1 MITGDGNDNA
11 LKIYAAPAKNESF
24 QYIIEPIIKWAG
36 GKRQIIDKLLY
47 YMPSKWNTY
56 FEPFLGGG
64 ALVSE
69 IYRMNRLK
77 SAVLSDKNFDIYNL
91 FSEIRNNPEE
101 LIKGLNNLDYR
112 NLKES
117 YYEARSEFNSIRRT
131 QNLRRA
137 IIFIYLNRHAFNG
150 LYRLNSRGEFN
161 VPFGRYTNPHLP
173 SSNLVHAWFSLL
185 KNVDLRLCDFQS
197 ATKDANAGDFVYFDP
212 PYTPISK
219 SSNFTAYIDG
229 GFSYMDQIR
238 LAEEARRLDSLG
250 VQFMLSNSDTE
261 ETRKLYSSFNV
272 HGIKASRLINSKAE
286 RRQDASEIIV
296 TNYA

>member
-1 MITGDGNDNA
+1 MIAGDHKDKT
-11 LKIYAAPAKNESF
+11 LRIYAEPSKDESF
-24 QYIIEPIIKWAG
+24 RYIIEPIIKWAG
-36 GKRQIIDKLLY
+36 GKRQIINKLLY

-69 IYRMNRLK
+69 IFRMNRLK

-101 LIKGLNNLDYR
+101 LIKGLNNIEYR
-112 NLKES
+112 NSKES

-131 QNLRRA
+131 HNLRRA

-173 SSNLVHAWFSLL
+173 SSNLVNAWFSLL

-229 GFSYMDQIR
+229 GFSYMDQVR
-238 LAEEARRLDSLG
+238 LAEEAGRLDSLG
-250 VQFMLSNSDTE
+250 IQFMLSNSDTE

-286 RRQDASEIIV
+286 RRQGASEIIV

>member
-1 MITGDGNDNA
+1 MDSTRGQIGSE
-11 LKIYAAPAKNESF
+11 YS

-47 YMPSKWNTY
+47 YMPQKWNTY

-64 ALVSE
+64 ALVSKL
-69 IYRMNRLK
+69 YGMNRLK
-77 SAVLSDKNFDIYNL
+77 TAILSDRNFDIYNL
-91 FSEIRNNPEE
+91 FNEIKNNPEE
-101 LIKGLNNLDYR
+101 LIKGLEDLNYR
-112 NLKES
+112 NSKES
-117 YYEARSEFNSIRRT
+117 YYEARDEFNSIDRT
-131 QNLRRA
+131 PNLRRA
-137 IIFIYLNRHAFNG
+137 VIFIYLNRHAFNG
-150 LYRLNSRGEFN
+150 LYRLNSKGQFN

-173 SSNLVHAWFSLL
+173 SSNLVYAWFSLL

-197 ATKDANAGDFVYFDP
+197 ATKYANAGDFVYFDP

-219 SSNFTAYIDG
+219 SSNFTTYIDG
-229 GFSYMDQIR
+229 GFSWTDQVR

-250 VQFMLSNSDTE
+250 VRFMLSNSDTE
-261 ETRKLYSSFNV
+261 ETRELYSSFNV

-286 RRQDASEIIV
+286 RRRGASEIIV